1 MGSPLVPGSATALC
15 ELLVRNVYGLVDAVY
30 NSITA
35 TLSQVERASLEGAA
49 SANLTAAKAEGQLAV
64 RQREELIRERDD
76 AQKRVVELKRQLQ
89 EAAEH
94 ARVRCCS
101 VTPHCRLCVPGLKLN
116 AALFTPC
123 SRMPHTLSLVALS
136 D

>member
-1 MGSPLVPGSATALC
+1 M
-15 ELLVRNVYGLVDAVY
+15 
-30 NSITA
+30 
-35 TLSQVERASLEGAA
+35 ERASLEGAA
-49 SANLTAAKAEGQLAV
+49 SASLTAAKAEGQLAV

-101 VTPHCRLCVPGLKLN
+101 VGPAPHCRLHVLGHVSP
-116 AALFTPC
+116 TQ
-123 SRMPHTLSLVALS
+123 SVLSPS
-136 D
+136 